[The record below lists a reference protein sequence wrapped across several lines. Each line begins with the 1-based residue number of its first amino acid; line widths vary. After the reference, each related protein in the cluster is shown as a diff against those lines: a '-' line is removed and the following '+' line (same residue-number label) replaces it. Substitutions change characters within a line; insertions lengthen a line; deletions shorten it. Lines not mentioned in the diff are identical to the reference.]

1 MNKLNF
7 NLCSFRPRSSH
18 YDNSYRLWRESNIR
32 QRVFWRKR
40 EKSVRD
46 WRRRKTS
53 KLYTDTVSCVWE
65 RDKSETGGGGRQV
78 CYVLILCH
86 VYQRETSVRHWRR
99 RKTSKLCTD
108 TVSCVSERDIS
119 QTLEDYR
126 YIYIGHDDVTLKCV
140 FYWIRSD
147 VSHKWLFTRRSN

>member
-1 MNKLNF
+1 MIAGTNLLKKELENFKMIRKWTFMNKLNF

-78 CYVLILCH
+78 SYVLILCH
-86 VYQRETSVRHWRR
+86 VYQRERSVRHWRI
-99 RKTSKLCTD
+99 TG
-108 TVSCVSERDIS
+108 IS
-119 QTLEDYR
+119 ILDMMM
-126 YIYIGHDDVTLKCV
+126 
-140 FYWIRSD
+140 
-147 VSHKWLFTRRSN
+147 